1 LPDTYSKRHIK
12 STITAG
18 SVYYFHEKSIGS
30 PKQHN
35 FIVININPSKD
46 TLIFLVCSSTQI
58 EYLRKLRKNCPGKTL
73 VEITPI
79 QYSGF
84 SEKSIIDCNH
94 IFPKNIGE
102 IARMLSKNKLQIKP
116 VMGLR
121 LVKQLRQGVIL
132 SPQVANEIKML
143 LQTD

>member
-1 LPDTYSKRHIK
+1 MPDIYSKRHIK

-18 SVYYFHEKSIGS
+18 SVYYFHEESIDS

-35 FIVININPSKD
+35 FIVINVDPSKD

-58 EYLRKLRKNCPGKTL
+58 EYFRKLRKNCPGKTL

-84 SEKSIIDCNH
+84 SERSIIDCNH
-94 IFPKNIGE
+94 IFPKNIDE
-102 IARMLSKNKLQIKP
+102 IARMLSKNKLQTKP

-121 LVKQLRQGVIL
+121 LVKKLRQGVVL
-132 SPQVANEIKML
+132 SNQISNQIRAL